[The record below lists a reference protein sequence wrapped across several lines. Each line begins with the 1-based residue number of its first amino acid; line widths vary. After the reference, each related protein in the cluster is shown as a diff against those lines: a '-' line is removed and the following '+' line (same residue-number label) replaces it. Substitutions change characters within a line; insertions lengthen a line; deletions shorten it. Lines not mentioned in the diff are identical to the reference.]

1 MASHIDMVA
10 ELTLFLSSDDEVQV
24 RVHKTRSGICV
35 FCVRDF
41 VRMVSNKDMGYD
53 DSTLYWLTA
62 CCSRELRTEHAIM
75 DQYPARFPGAYEPDH
90 ICISA
95 EGLLLLLSKM
105 QSDGIANET
114 YADEI
119 KQRLLTMVEG
129 DGSEYMRDFDDGE
142 VDEMMA
148 AKDAAIAKGEGL
160 NGPPEDWKFFH
171 EGPVDKDA
179 ELVKAAQ
186 MQKVIESV
194 NEMRILSES
203 VTEEGQSAKTKKKTG
218 KLDKSTAFSI
228 KDLIREL
235 ELQVD
240 SKDAPIMCKA
250 VCTRFRQMCPGSEMF
265 SRQRQTYFYTH
276 DRECLEGLVQEEYT
290 KHAVKKVELE
300 FNQDV

>member
-1 MASHIDMVA
+1 MVA
-10 ELTLFLSSDDEVQV
+10 ELTLFLSSDDEIQV
-24 RVHKTRSGICV
+24 RVHTTKSGICV

-41 VRMVSNKDMGYD
+41 VRMVSNKDMGYEG
-53 DSTLYWLTA
+53 STLYWLTA

-75 DQYPARFPGAYEPDH
+75 DQYPARFLGAYEPDH

-105 QSDGIANET
+105 QSDGMARET
-114 YADEI
+114 YAEEI

-129 DGSEYMRDFDDGE
+129 GGSEYMREFDDGE

-171 EGPVDKDA
+171 DDGGAVDKDT
-179 ELVKAAQ
+179 ELKTEAQ
-186 MQKVIESV
+186 LQKVMEAV

-203 VTEEGQSAKTKKKTG
+203 GEGQSARTTKKTG
-218 KLDKSTAFSI
+218 KLDKRTAFSI

-240 SKDAPIMCKA
+240 SKDVPIMCKT

-276 DRECLEGLVQEEYT
+276 DRECLEGLVREEYT
-290 KHAVKKVELE
+290 KRIVKKVELD
-300 FNQDV
+300 FNRDD

>member
-1 MASHIDMVA
+1 
-10 ELTLFLSSDDEVQV
+10 
-24 RVHKTRSGICV
+24 
-35 FCVRDF
+35 
-41 VRMVSNKDMGYD
+41 
-53 DSTLYWLTA
+53 
-62 CCSRELRTEHAIM
+62 
-75 DQYPARFPGAYEPDH
+75 
-90 ICISA
+90 
-95 EGLLLLLSKM
+95 M

-114 YADEI
+114 YAEEI

-129 DGSEYMRDFDDGE
+129 DGSEYMREFDDGE

-179 ELVKAAQ
+179 ELKTEAQ
-186 MQKVIESV
+186 LQKVMDSV

-203 VTEEGQSAKTKKKTG
+203 GEEGQSAKTKKKTG

-240 SKDAPIMCKA
+240 SKDVPIMCRT
-250 VCTRFRQMCPGSEMF
+250 VCARFRQMCPGSEMF
-265 SRQRQTYFYTH
+265 SRHRQTYFYTH

-300 FNQDV
+300 FKQDV